1 MEQLKAGLFEDG
13 CFFLPA
19 FSLSRYLCSFLTHSL
34 LNQQFLVSHF
44 LVCKNYKHITL
55 FYIIGVEG
63 TKVEGTKETIKA
75 LIDLTRAHF
84 FLVWI
89 LLFYSG
95 LALAFS
101 NYGEFSWEIT
111 FKAVLIGLF
120 GFEGGLVL
128 NDYVDRKR
136 DRLDV
141 EESLTGYW
149 RPFKSRPLPSGR
161 LSPDFALAVFLL
173 LSALTGILMLTLPYP
188 NSLYVFFTML
198 SSCVIEYFYQV
209 KRKNQSFP
217 IAQLIGRMDFAL
229 FPVAGYLC
237 YGRPDTSLF
246 LYLLFFY
253 PWTLAH
259 LAVNDFIDTENDRA
273 RGIKSIPVLYGIQG
287 TLFWISG
294 FTLLH
299 YLAALL
305 FLKQLGSIAFYG
317 FLLGF
322 LVIGFA
328 NYKLLKEKSQKA
340 GLSALLFYHV
350 SLVLYSSSIILDSFF

>member
-1 MEQLKAGLFEDG
+1 M
-13 CFFLPA
+13 
-19 FSLSRYLCSFLTHSL
+19 SL
-34 LNQQFLVSHF
+34 QFLVPHV
-44 LVCKNYKHITL
+44 LAYNNYKHLIL

-63 TKVEGTKETIKA
+63 TKIEGIKEIVKA

-101 NYGEFSWEIT
+101 NYGEFSMEIT
-111 FKAVLIGLF
+111 LKAILIGLF

-128 NDYVDRKR
+128 NDYVDRKG

-141 EESLTGYW
+141 EDSLTSYW
-149 RPFKSRPLPSGR
+149 RPFKSRPLPSER
-161 LSPDFALAVFLL
+161 ISPDFALKVFLL
-173 LSALTGILMLTLPYP
+173 LSALTGILMFTLPYP
-188 NSLYVFFTML
+188 NSLYVFLTML
-198 SSCVIEYFYQV
+198 SSCILEYFYQV

-217 IAQLIGRMDFAL
+217 IAQLVGRVDFTL
-229 FPVAGYLC
+229 FPAAGYLC
-237 YGRPDTSLF
+237 YGKPDIYLL

-273 RGIKSIPVLYGIQG
+273 RGIKSIPVLYGTQG
-287 TLFWISG
+287 TLIWISG

-305 FLKQLGSIAFYG
+305 FLTRLGDIAFYG

-322 LVIGFA
+322 LVLGFA
-328 NYKLLKEKSQKA
+328 NYKLLKGKSQKA
-340 GLSALLFYHV
+340 GLFALFLFHV
-350 SLVLYSSSIILDSFF
+350 SLVLYSSSIILDSLL

>member
-1 MEQLKAGLFEDG
+1 M
-13 CFFLPA
+13 
-19 FSLSRYLCSFLTHSL
+19 
-34 LNQQFLVSHF
+34 
-44 LVCKNYKHITL
+44 
-55 FYIIGVEG
+55 
-63 TKVEGTKETIKA
+63 
-75 LIDLTRAHF
+75 IDLTRAHF

-95 LALAFS
+95 LALAFT
-101 NYGEFSWEIT
+101 NYGGFSREIT
-111 FKAVLIGLF
+111 FKAILIGLF

-136 DRLDV
+136 DSLDI
-141 EESLTGYW
+141 EDSLTGYW

-161 LSPDFALAVFLL
+161 ISPSFTLAVFLL
-173 LSALTGILMLTLPYP
+173 LSALTGFLMFTLPYP

-198 SSCVIEYFYQV
+198 SSCILEYFYQV

-217 IAQLIGRMDFAL
+217 FAQIAGRLDFTL
-229 FPVAGYLC
+229 FPAAGYLC
-237 YGRPDTSLF
+237 YGKPDYSLL

-253 PWTLAH
+253 PWTLSH

-273 RGIKSIPVLYGIQG
+273 RGIKSIPVLYGMQG
-287 TLFWISG
+287 TLLWISG

-299 YLAALL
+299 YFTALL
-305 FLKQLGSIAFYG
+305 FLTELGNIAFYG

-322 LVIGFA
+322 LVLGFA

-340 GLSALLFYHV
+340 GLFALLLFHV
-350 SLVLYSSSIILDSFF
+350 ALVIYSCSIILDSLL

>member
-1 MEQLKAGLFEDG
+1 LG
-13 CFFLPA
+13 
-19 FSLSRYLCSFLTHSL
+19 
-34 LNQQFLVSHF
+34 QQFSVSHI
-44 LVCKNYKHITL
+44 LICKNYKHIIL

-63 TKVEGTKETIKA
+63 TKVEGTKEIIKA

-95 LALAFS
+95 LALAFN
-101 NYGEFSWEIT
+101 NYGDFSWEIT
-111 FKAVLIGLF
+111 LKAVFIGLF

-141 EESLTGYW
+141 EGSLTSYW

-161 LSPDFALAVFLL
+161 ISPGFALALFLL

-188 NSLYVFFTML
+188 NSLYVFLTML

-217 IAQLIGRMDFAL
+217 IAQLAGRMDFAL

-237 YGRPDTSLF
+237 YGRPDTSLL

-259 LAVNDFIDTENDRA
+259 LAVNDFIDTENDRV
-273 RGIKSIPVLYGIQG
+273 RGIKSIPVLYGTQG

-305 FLKQLGSIAFYG
+305 FLKQLGDIALYG

-328 NYKLLKEKSQKA
+328 NYRLLKEKSQKA
-340 GLSALLFYHV
+340 GLFALFLYHV
-350 SLVLYSSSIILDSFF
+350 SLVLYSGSIILDSFF